1 MPQAK
6 PVKGQPDVVASV
18 PVGPSKTDI
27 LTSEVLSYLEL
38 IQNGN
43 KDMIQKAMDSLNLW
57 QPNEQDEIELELNVE
72 LWCRLGRL
80 AINQNTNAMFKVA
93 LYCADVAIKNADSKA
108 RNRKFSQI
116 PTTRLRWYAVAE
128 ALYGEALYLLLDK
141 EK

>member
-1 MPQAK
+1 
-6 PVKGQPDVVASV
+6 
-18 PVGPSKTDI
+18 
-27 LTSEVLSYLEL
+27 VLSYLEL

-43 KDMIQKAMDSLNLW
+43 KEMIQKAMDSLNLW

-80 AINQNTNAMFKVA
+80 AINVQTNAMYKVA
-93 LYCADVAIKNADSKA
+93 LYCADVAIKNGDSKA
-108 RNRKFSQI
+108 KQRKFNQI
-116 PTTRLRWYAVAE
+116 PTTRSRWYSVAE

>member
-1 MPQAK
+1 M
-6 PVKGQPDVVASV
+6 VASV

-93 LYCADVAIKNADSKA
+93 LYCADVAIKC
-108 RNRKFSQI
+108 
-116 PTTRLRWYAVAE
+116 TRLKFLGNANGLWASWVGTSR
-128 ALYGEALYLLLDK
+128 LLT
-141 EK
+141 